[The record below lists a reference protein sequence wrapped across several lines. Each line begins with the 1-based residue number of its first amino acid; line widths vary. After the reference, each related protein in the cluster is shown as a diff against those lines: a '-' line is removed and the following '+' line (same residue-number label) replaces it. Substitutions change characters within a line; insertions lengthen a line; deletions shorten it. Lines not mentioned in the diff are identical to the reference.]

1 MQLPALLYGSYP
13 DVRKRCRTAIRRC
26 IGEQRLL
33 WEVVQA
39 DGMLDTAHHPGLIVV
54 TPLLSGTGDNFHCYA
69 PLYLMQ
75 KDDADF
81 KLSAEAAAAIFSVG
95 LEEVW
100 SLTCMLPSQVI
111 FSWMGDAEHD
121 RRYVRAFLR
130 HWDALDAE
138 GERYSSGTGEG
149 RRLWELPTMIQS
161 ALVGLG
167 VPAAL
172 LPDRLP
178 AGGLY
183 ALLAAADRAKAGD
196 LVDIGRARAASRP
209 EALPAVP
216 EAPRQPVTMPPE
228 GTFMTE
234 QMQAALE
241 ADDPAAVRRLIEAGD
256 SLTAIHESR
265 LESPLIWAAQQG
277 HTDLALFLLDR
288 GAPIEDRAD
297 EGESPLMLA
306 AMGGHRDTVRLLLD
320 RGADPY
326 YVTAKGFD
334 VRELAEWGRN
344 ADVTAMLDEL
354 WAGKDPDF
362 HRVERDDE

>member
-1 MQLPALLYGSYP
+1 ML
-13 DVRKRCRTAIRRC
+13 
-26 IGEQRLL
+26 
-33 WEVVQA
+33 QA
-39 DGMLDTAHHPGLIVV
+39 DGMLDTAQHPGLIVV
-54 TPLLSGTGDNFHCYA
+54 EPLLGGSGNNFHCYA

-75 KDDADF
+75 KDDADS

-95 LEEVW
+95 LEEQW
-100 SLTCMLPSQVI
+100 SLTCMLSSQVI
-111 FSWMGDAEHD
+111 FSWMGDTEHD
-121 RRYVRAFLR
+121 RRYVLAFLR
-130 HWDALDAE
+130 QWDALDAE

-167 VPAAL
+167 VPPAL

-216 EAPRQPVTMPPE
+216 EMPRQPVTMPPE
-228 GTFMTE
+228 GTFMSE

-241 ADDPAAVRRLIEAGD
+241 ADDPAAARRLIEAGD

-265 LESPLIWAAQQG
+265 LESPLLWAAEQG
-277 HTDLALFLLDR
+277 HTDLARFLLDR
-288 GAPIEDRAD
+288 GAPIDDQAD

-306 AMGGHRDTVRLLLD
+306 ARGGHRDTVRLLLE

-326 YVTAKGFD
+326 YVTLKKFD
-334 VRELAEWGRN
+334 VRQFAAWGGD
-344 ADVTAMLDEL
+344 ADIITVLDDL
-354 WAGKDPDF
+354 WSGRDPDDD
-362 HRVERDDE
+362 RAEREDYAVGLDR